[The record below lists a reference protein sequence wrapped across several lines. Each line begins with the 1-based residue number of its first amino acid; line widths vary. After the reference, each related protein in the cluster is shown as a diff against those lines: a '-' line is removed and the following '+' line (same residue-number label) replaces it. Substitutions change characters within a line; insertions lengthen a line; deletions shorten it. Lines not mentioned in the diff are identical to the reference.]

1 MVLQTPEYPES
12 IIRFESTSFETFKL
26 SKVLKYRFGF
36 VKENR
41 EVEGH
46 TCELLYIGYWIK
58 NIRKGYFQTKRFY
71 DDCIDPI
78 YKVVK

>member
-46 TCELLYIGYWIK
+46 TCELLYIGY
-58 NIRKGYFQTKRFY
+58 
-71 DDCIDPI
+71 
-78 YKVVK
+78 